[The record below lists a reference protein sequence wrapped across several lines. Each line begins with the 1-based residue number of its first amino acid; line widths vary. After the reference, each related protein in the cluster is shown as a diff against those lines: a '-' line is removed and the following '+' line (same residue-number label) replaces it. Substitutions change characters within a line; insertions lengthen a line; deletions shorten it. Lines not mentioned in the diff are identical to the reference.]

1 MLINKLFNIFKRN
14 ILGRLIPQRPQAAGP
29 GVQVYDV
36 TAFLADIDLETL
48 DVIRWAPAWM
58 TRAERLLLY
67 SLVFGLRPRCYL
79 EIGTL
84 KGGSALIV
92 SAAMEASGNDGR
104 MVCVEP
110 NPQID
115 PEHWSRIG
123 SRATLLQGS
132 SPDILS
138 DAYEAAGSPFDFVF
152 INGDHTYAGV
162 LRDANGVLPFVA
174 DGAYLLFHDSF
185 FPDVARAIRIYVAQH
200 SDHIVDFGTLTRE
213 VTLQPQPQA
222 EPIQWG
228 GLRMMQIRR
237 SLPVV

>member
-1 MLINKLFNIFKRN
+1 MNKLLNLFKRN
-14 ILGRLIPQRPQAAGP
+14 ILNRLTPQGPQAVGP
-29 GVQVYDV
+29 NVRVYDV
-36 TAFLADIDLETL
+36 TAFPADIDLEAL

-67 SLVFGLRPRCYL
+67 SLVFGLRPQCYL

-84 KGGSALIV
+84 EGGSALIV
-92 SAAMEASGNDGR
+92 STAMDASGNDGR
-104 MVCVEP
+104 MVCVEL

-115 PEHWSRIG
+115 PEHWSRIR

-138 DAYEAAGSPFDFVF
+138 DAHKTAGCPFDFVF
-152 INGDHTYAGV
+152 IDGDHTYTGV

-185 FPDVARAIRIYVAQH
+185 FPDVARAIDIFVAQH
-200 SDHIVDFGTLTRE
+200 SNQIVDFGILTRE
-213 VTLQPQPQA
+213 VTLQPQPQG
-222 EPIQWG
+222 EPIRWG

-237 SLPVV
+237 SLSVV

>member
-1 MLINKLFNIFKRN
+1 MSKLLSLFKRN
-14 ILGRLIPQRPQAAGP
+14 ILSRLIPQGPQVVEP
-29 GVQVYDV
+29 NVRVHDV
-36 TAFLADIDLETL
+36 TAFLADIDLEAL
-48 DVIRWAPAWM
+48 DVVRWAPAWM

-92 SAAMEASGNDGR
+92 STAMDASDNDGR

-115 PEHWSRIG
+115 PEHWSQIG
-123 SRATLLQGS
+123 SRATLLQGF
-132 SPDILS
+132 SPDVLP
-138 DAYEAAGSPFDFVF
+138 DAYKAAGSPFDFVL

-162 LRDANGVLPFVA
+162 LRDANGVLPFAA

-185 FPDVARAIRIYVAQH
+185 FPDVARAIRIFAAQH
-200 SDHIVDFGTLTRE
+200 SDQIVDFGTLTRE

-222 EPIQWG
+222 EPIRWG
-228 GLRMMQIRR
+228 GLLMMQIRR
-237 SLPVV
+237 SLSVV

>member
-1 MLINKLFNIFKRN
+1 MNKLFNLFRRN
-14 ILGRLIPQRPQAAGP
+14 ILSHLIPQGPQAAGP
-29 GVQVYDV
+29 SVQVYDV
-36 TAFLADIDLETL
+36 TSFLTDIDLEAL
-48 DVIRWAPAWM
+48 EVIHWAPAWM

-92 SAAMEASGNDGR
+92 STAMDASDNDGR

-123 SRATLLQGS
+123 PRATLLQGF
-132 SPDILS
+132 SPDVLS
-138 DAYEAAGSPFDFVF
+138 DAYETAGSPFDFVF
-152 INGDHTYAGV
+152 VDGDHTCAGV
-162 LRDANGVLPFVA
+162 LRDANGALPFVA

-185 FPDVARAIRIYVAQH
+185 FPDVARAIHIFAAQH
-200 SDHIVDFGTLTRE
+200 SDQIVDFGTLTRE

-228 GLRMMQIRR
+228 GLRMMQVRR
-237 SLPVV
+237 NLSVV

>member
-1 MLINKLFNIFKRN
+1 MNKLFNLFKRN
-14 ILGRLIPQRPQAAGP
+14 IPSRLIPQGP
-29 GVQVYDV
+29 LAVGPNVRVYDV
-36 TAFLADIDLETL
+36 TAFLADIDLEAL

-84 KGGSALIV
+84 EGGSALIV
-92 SAAMEASGNDGR
+92 STAMDASGNDGR

-132 SPDILS
+132 SPDVLP
-138 DAYEAAGSPFDFVF
+138 DAYETAGSPFDFVF
-152 INGDHTYAGV
+152 IDGDHTYAGV

-185 FPDVARAIRIYVAQH
+185 LPDVARAVHVFVAQH
-200 SDHIVDFGTLTRE
+200 SDQIVDFGTLTRE

-237 SLPVV
+237 NLSVV

>member
-1 MLINKLFNIFKRN
+1 MNKLFNLFKRN
-14 ILGRLIPQRPQAAGP
+14 ILSRLTPHAPQAAGP
-29 GVQVYDV
+29 NIRVYDV
-36 TAFLADIDLETL
+36 TAFLADIDLEAL

-84 KGGSALIV
+84 KGGSTLIV
-92 SAAMEASGNDGR
+92 STAMDASDNDGR

-123 SRATLLQGS
+123 SRAALLQGF

-138 DAYEAAGSPFDFVF
+138 DAYETAGSPFDFVF
-152 INGDHTYAGV
+152 IDGDHTYAGV

-185 FPDVARAIRIYVAQH
+185 FPDVARAIHIFVAQH
-200 SDHIVDFGTLTRE
+200 SDQIVDFGTLTRE

-222 EPIQWG
+222 EPIRWG

-237 SLPVV
+237 NLLVV